1 MNTEPDRARS
11 GFLAATVAAGALGAA
26 IVGGTAFVGRPGD
39 AASASMPA
47 AATADYGRRL
57 LRETAALIGPD
68 VADPAMR
75 YTGSRGL
82 ACASC
87 HLETGTKPGT
97 LTLLQADSRYPRESG
112 RDGRIGDLRDRI
124 NGCMQRSM
132 NGRPL
137 PRDSVE
143 MIAMEA
149 YIKELGRQYDAMGET
164 QRTSD
169 EQPAFAEPDR
179 AASVAA
185 GGEVYVNRCAI
196 CHGANGEGLN
206 ATTDPKDGYVFPPL
220 WGEESFNN
228 GAGMH
233 RVLTAARFI
242 KARMPLG
249 QADLSD
255 DEAYDVAAYIN
266 SFPRPEKS
274 DLERDYPD
282 RTRKPVDSP
291 YPPYADPFP
300 QAQHQFGP
308 FRPIRTYYEQISEAS
323 AASPT
328 EAQ

>member
-1 MNTEPDRARS
+1 MQTEKTPRG
-11 GFLAATVAAGALGAA
+11 GFLTAAVAAGVLGAA
-26 IVGGTAFVGRPGD
+26 IIGGTAFVGRPG
-39 AASASMPA
+39 SATADSMPA
-47 AATADYGRRL
+47 AATAEYGQRL
-57 LRETAALIGPD
+57 LRQTAALMGPD
-68 VADPAMR
+68 NPDPSMR
-75 YTGSRGL
+75 YTGTRM

-97 LTLLQADSRYPRESG
+97 LSLLESASRYPRESG
-112 RDGRIGDLRDRI
+112 RDGGMRDLRDRI

-149 YIKELGRQYDAMGET
+149 YIVGLGSQFAAMGES
-164 QRTSD
+164 RRVSD
-169 EQPAFAEPDR
+169 EQPAFVEPDR

-185 GGEVYVNRCAI
+185 GGEVYESRCAV
-196 CHGANGEGLN
+196 CHGANGQGLT
-206 ATTDPKDGYVFPPL
+206 ATESPSDGYVFPPL
-220 WGEESFNN
+220 WGADSFND

-266 SFPRPEKS
+266 SHPRPEMS
-274 DLERDYPD
+274 DLDRDYPD
-282 RTRKPVDSP
+282 RTQKPVDSP

-300 QAQHQFGP
+300 REQHRIGPFGP
-308 FRPIRTYYEQISEAS
+308 IRAYYEGLS
-323 AASPT
+323 A
-328 EAQ
+328 E